1 VRISIVV
8 PAFNEERLFADSLRS
23 MRCAMEVFAERG
35 WPAELIV
42 CDNNSDDRTAEIARA
57 AGARV
62 VFEPVNQIARAR
74 NKGAAHA
81 TGEWLIFVDADS
93 HPSRELFA
101 EAAEAMQG
109 GRCLAGGATLE
120 FPGGAASARLWL
132 ALWNAISRMTRWAAG
147 SFSFCEAAAFRE
159 LGGFS
164 EELYAGEEIDL
175 FRRLKRLAR
184 RKGRTVVILHRHP
197 LHTSDRKLRLYT
209 WREHLAFLLRTCAS
223 AGRTLRRRDQCSV
236 WYDGRR

>member
-1 VRISIVV
+1 MRISIVV

-23 MRCAMEVFAERG
+23 MRCAMEAFTERG

-81 TGEWLIFVDADS
+81 AGEWLIFVDADS

-132 ALWNAISRMTRWAAG
+132 ALWNAVSRTTRWAAG

-164 EELYAGEEIDL
+164 QELYAGEEVDL

-184 RKGRTVVILHRHP
+184 RKRRTHAAPARSL
-197 LHTSDRKLRLYT
+197 LRLV
-209 WREHLAFLLRTCAS
+209 
-223 AGRTLRRRDQCSV
+223 RRPALS
-236 WYDGRR
+236 